1 MDLILFGPPGA
12 GKGTQAKILVETL
25 GIPQIST
32 GDMMRS
38 ERASGSD
45 LGQKFDS
52 YMKDG
57 KLVPDAL
64 VLELFEKR
72 LKQSDAS
79 DGAIFDGF
87 PRTVAQAEALDST
100 LSKLGRSVDHV
111 VALEVDEDTIFDR
124 ITGRRTCL
132 SSGHAY
138 HMRYSPPPPSGEC
151 VECGSSEIVQRKDDT
166 EEKVRTRFAAYQ
178 SDTLPILEHYE
189 PKGVVAKID
198 GEGSVEDITNRILGV
213 LGS

>member
-1 MDLILFGPPGA
+1 M
-12 GKGTQAKILVETL
+12 ETL
-25 GIPQIST
+25 GIPQSST

-87 PRTVAQAEALDST
+87 PRTVAQAEALDSRAG
-100 LSKLGRSVDHV
+100 LRRRVRRRRGAR
-111 VALEVDEDTIFDR
+111 EVGGADDR
-124 ITGRRTCL
+124 RGGPGAGPR
-132 SSGHAY
+132 
-138 HMRYSPPPPSGEC
+138 P
-151 VECGSSEIVQRKDDT
+151 
-166 EEKVRTRFAAYQ
+166 
-178 SDTLPILEHYE
+178 
-189 PKGVVAKID
+189 
-198 GEGSVEDITNRILGV
+198 
-213 LGS
+213 